1 LLKGSLGSGF
11 PYRKAE
17 VRDAYQIIPVLSRTE
32 RFSFVF
38 ITATFVA
45 VAALHLGGP
54 MIVLLFAYLALTKL
68 NLLPHRGKWLAVF
81 LFFLLLSFAIYW
93 LVFFINQAV
102 KALPEVANRAV
113 PEIIGWAKHYQVE
126 LPFTDYDSL
135 KDTIMDT
142 IKGPVTYLAEFA
154 RAARGAAKQALF
166 MIAGIVVAVSL
177 FLNTRF
183 QIRRASEAVPAPN
196 LYTQCAEAIFRRFS
210 VLFQSFTTVMGA
222 QVVISAINTLLTA
235 IFALSVQLPYPLV
248 VVGVTFLCGM
258 IPVIGNLVSNT
269 IIVLIGFTVSP
280 RMALFALIFLVVI
293 HKLEYFLNSKIIG
306 YRIRNP
312 LWLTLLALV
321 IGETLMG
328 LPGLILAPVV
338 LNYIRLEAS
347 AFKVESR
354 TEMPSAAPEIARSK
368 AAS

>member
-1 LLKGSLGSGF
+1 
-11 PYRKAE
+11 
-17 VRDAYQIIPVLSRTE
+17 VRDLNTIVPALGKAD

-38 ITATFVA
+38 ITVTFIA

-54 MIVLLFAYLALTKL
+54 MAVLLFAYLALTKL
-68 NLLPHRGKWLAVF
+68 NFLAHRGKWVAVF
-81 LFFLLLSFAIYW
+81 LFLLLLSFAIYW

-113 PEIIGWAKHYQVE
+113 PEVIAWAKSYEIE

-135 KDTIMDT
+135 KDTILDT
-142 IKGPVTYLAEFA
+142 VKGPVTYLFGFA
-154 RAARGAAKQALF
+154 RAARGAAKQILF
-166 MIAGIVVAVSL
+166 MIAGVVVAVSL

-183 QIRRASEAVPAPN
+183 QIQPAREAVPEPN
-196 LYTQCAEAIFRRFS
+196 LYTLCAEAIFRRFS

-222 QVVISAINTLLTA
+222 QVVISAINTVLTA
-235 IFALSVQLPYPLV
+235 IFALSVQLPYPMV
-248 VVGVTFLCGM
+248 VVGVTFLCGLV
-258 IPVIGNLVSNT
+258 PVIGNLVSNT
-269 IIVLIGFTVSP
+269 IIVAIGFTVSP

-312 LWLTLLALV
+312 LWLTLLSLV

-338 LNYIRLEAS
+338 LNYLRLEAS
-347 AFKVESR
+347 TFKIQQGPRGTAAEAGK
-354 TEMPSAAPEIARSK
+354 TE
-368 AAS
+368 

>member
-1 LLKGSLGSGF
+1 M
-11 PYRKAE
+11 E
-17 VRDAYQIIPVLSRTE
+17 QIMPMISKTE

-38 ITATFVA
+38 IAATFVT

-68 NLLPHRGKWLAVF
+68 NVLPHRGKWLAVF

-113 PEIIGWAKHYQVE
+113 PEIIAWAKHYQVE

-177 FLNTRF
+177 FLNNRF
-183 QIRRASEAVPAPN
+183 QIRRASEALPAPN

-210 VLFQSFTTVMGA
+210 VLFYSFTTVMGA

-248 VVGVTFLCGM
+248 VVGVTFLCGLV
-258 IPVIGNLVSNT
+258 PVIGNLVSNT

-312 LWLTLLALV
+312 LWLTLLSLV

-338 LNYIRLEAS
+338 LNYLRLEAS
-347 AFKVESR
+347 AFKVEKK
-354 TEMPSAAPEIARSK
+354 TEKDGTAPEAAPLQTAL
-368 AAS
+368 